1 MLLMRI
7 TKARLR
13 FECDNKCKIVLRF
26 TQLVRII
33 ILLTLGMYQ
42 VEVQAAKIATN
53 KKKIPIK
60 IITPKNNHKNR
71 ETILLAINK
80 HNNGDK
86 WSICGYR
93 NIHKCSLLTFIC
105 NTQQVSGTVKNQLG
119 WAFGLLCEKP
129 FKPFR
134 DVSDRPDQANCN

>member
-53 KKKIPIK
+53 KKKSQLK
-60 IITPKNNHKNR
+60 SLHQKTITKTER
-71 ETILLAINK
+71 QYY
-80 HNNGDK
+80 
-86 WSICGYR
+86 W
-93 NIHKCSLLTFIC
+93 LLT
-105 NTQQVSGTVKNQLG
+105 NTIMAISGAYVGIVISTNV
-119 WAFGLLCEKP
+119 P
-129 FKPFR
+129 F
-134 DVSDRPDQANCN
+134 